1 MNHDRICSYLAEA
14 GYDAELAP
22 DGSTLTLGFDV
33 GERRISLV
41 HAFPSE
47 LLQVPKFHLA
57 GGHAGKLAHVGVD
70 RNGEQGEVCVGDPGS
85 TSVNTD
91 CPERVYLQTVHKH
104 IEVLTRLIEDPEYNR
119 VEQLREFD
127 AHWQI
132 LCRNTAGGLN
142 ELFVAWDGHEVEGL
156 QVKKP
161 LAEAA
166 TDLQKTHIA
175 LANAQQLESVCRAAK
190 WKSRQIVGK
199 ALGVPLS
206 GVEPAP
212 AIREELLPWYFSAVE
227 QTDRAGRHELRK
239 LQKKSS
245 GNYWLVFSA
254 PIPDGKTMFAIRWH
268 SRSAAPLPASG
279 AEAEAGRWTP
289 TTYRVR
295 SLSRGSVVPRGGGSL
310 DLGKKS
316 VLLIGCGSVGGE
328 LAMRLTS
335 AGVGRL
341 TASDPDTFSEENLY
355 RHVLSVKDI
364 GRPKT
369 VALVREM
376 ALRHPWAEVT
386 SWCKRLEELRDP
398 TVLKRF
404 DLVVIA
410 IGSPTV
416 ERVFAEYCRQEDVG
430 VPVIN
435 CWLEGYGIGGH
446 AILAVPGAKGCWHCA
461 YVDPE
466 TFTRGLTSNLN
477 FLKPGQVVMRNHGGC
492 GTQFLPYSG
501 VAASC
506 TATMAADLAVRF
518 LACEV
523 PVSSKVSW
531 MGSDAEAKRASFE
544 VTWRFRH
551 FAESLRIL
559 PLYDGNCDLCG
570 E

>member
-1 MNHDRICSYLAEA
+1 M
-14 GYDAELAP
+14 
-22 DGSTLTLGFDV
+22 
-33 GERRISLV
+33 
-41 HAFPSE
+41 
-47 LLQVPKFHLA
+47 
-57 GGHAGKLAHVGVD
+57 
-70 RNGEQGEVCVGDPGS
+70 
-85 TSVNTD
+85 
-91 CPERVYLQTVHKH
+91 RVS
-104 IEVLTRLIEDPEYNR
+104 
-119 VEQLREFD
+119 
-127 AHWQI
+127 
-132 LCRNTAGGLN
+132 GL
-142 ELFVAWDGHEVEGL
+142 D
-156 QVKKP
+156 
-161 LAEAA
+161 
-166 TDLQKTHIA
+166 
-175 LANAQQLESVCRAAK
+175 
-190 WKSRQIVGK
+190 
-199 ALGVPLS
+199 
-206 GVEPAP
+206 PAP
-212 AIREELLPWYFSAVE
+212 ASRDELMPWYFRAVG
-227 QTDRAGRHELRK
+227 QVDVAGRRELRR
-239 LQKKSS
+239 LRKKSS
-245 GNYWLVFSA
+245 RDYWLVFSA
-254 PIPDGKTMFAIRWH
+254 PIPDGETMFAIHWY

-279 AEAEAGRWTP
+279 AEAEAGRWTSTP
-289 TTYRVR
+289 YRVR
-295 SLSRGSVVPRGGGSL
+295 SLSRGWVVPRGGGSL

-364 GRPKT
+364 GRLKA
-369 VALVREM
+369 VALMREM
-376 ALRHPWAEVT
+376 ALRYPWAEVT

-518 LACEV
+518 LAGEV

-531 MGSDAEAKRASFE
+531 MGSAAEAKRASFE

-559 PLYDGNCDLCG
+559 PLYDRNCDLCG